1 MIEHEPATPTK
12 RLRYVGENAE
22 LFGNWYEVP
31 AHIPLPQAG
40 NFIEQNFAGTPNE
53 SDELREKQ
61 ELEEEDTERASDVD
75 GLDAVRQQLE
85 ELQGRLSDPGDSV
98 ARTSDAIAST
108 ARAMQS
114 SWDISRDLK
123 KLEEEARAAT
133 SRNQALS
140 AEAQT
145 FAESAEKERKKTT
158 QLIAANQKIVNNA
171 FSSYSGEMKA
181 LRKNLAEADHEIRM
195 LKKAASENSALLK
208 KAGSIIKSWEAR
220 EQ

>member
-1 MIEHEPATPTK
+1 MRVK
-12 RLRYVGENAE
+12 YVGDVVPHLTNQWVDIPDGTPLYAATSWIE
-22 LFGNWYEVP
+22 LN
-31 AHIPLPQAG
+31 L
-40 NFIEQNFAGTPNE
+40 AGTPNGA
-53 SDELREKQ
+53 DELRAEQ
-61 ELEEEDTERASDVD
+61 ELEEEETGRASDVD

-123 KLEEEARAAT
+123 KLEEQARSQVAN
-133 SRNQALS
+133 NQALS

-145 FAESAEKERKKTT
+145 FAESAASERKKTT
-158 QLIAANQKIVNNA
+158 QLIAANQKIVNNS
-171 FSSYSGEMKA
+171 FNSYAGEMKA

-220 EQ
+220 ES

>member
-1 MIEHEPATPTK
+1 MRVK
-12 RLRYVGENAE
+12 YVGDVVPHLTNQWVDVPDDLHLFQATSWIEVNLKEPEIDESESQRQELEAENAE
-22 LFGNWYEVP
+22 R
-31 AHIPLPQAG
+31 
-40 NFIEQNFAGTPNE
+40 FAGV
-53 SDELREKQ
+53 DELGEMREQ
-61 ELEEEDTERASDVD
+61 LAALE
-75 GLDAVRQQLE
+75 
-85 ELQGRLSDPGDSV
+85 GRLSEPDVSR
-98 ARTSDAIAST
+98 AADAISST

-123 KLEEEARAAT
+123 KLEEQARSQT

-140 AEAQT
+140 EEAQT

-195 LKKAASENSALLK
+195 LRQAASENSALLR

-220 EQ
+220 E